1 MAKITYFQDDFDG
14 TTVDD
19 TVRTRT
25 VRLEEGTL
33 NIDLSDENYGLMMDA
48 LTPFIDKGE
57 WTERD
62 AGADDENALIR
73 KWARENGKDVSRR
86 GRLSKDLVSEYRE
99 YLKSHE
105 ASTQPASEP
114 NADNA
119 SDNEPDN
126 VESDNV
132 ESDNGRGEPA
142 TSVNA

>member
-14 TTVDD
+14 TTIDD

-33 NIDLSDENYGLMMDA
+33 TIDLSDENYGLMMNA

-62 AGADDENALIR
+62 TGADDENALIR
-73 KWARENGKDVSRR
+73 KWARENGKDVSPR

-99 YLKSHE
+99 YLKSRE
-105 ASTQPASEP
+105 ASPQPTVEP

-119 SDNEPDN
+119 SDTDA
-126 VESDNV
+126 
-132 ESDNGRGEPA
+132 DNGDREPA